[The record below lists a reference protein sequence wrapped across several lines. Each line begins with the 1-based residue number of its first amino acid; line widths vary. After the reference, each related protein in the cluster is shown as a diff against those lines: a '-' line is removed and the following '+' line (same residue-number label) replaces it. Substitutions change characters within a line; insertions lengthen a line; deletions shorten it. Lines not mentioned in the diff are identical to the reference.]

1 MGYNEGSFTGK
12 FYIANFKC
20 KKPESSNNILMMHPK
35 PQKIKNKLI
44 SQNRNEEE

>member
-20 KKPESSNNILMMHPK
+20 KKPERAQI
-35 PQKIKNKLI
+35 I
-44 SQNRNEEE
+44 S